1 MNILRR
7 TTIKFAIIAAV
18 MLLAGVFYRCSREQ
32 TEKPR
37 NEEEQVLVLSP
48 EEETAQTGTSDSD
61 THDFPEPLT
70 SEEHLSREETPE
82 SVVIEEPSC
91 FVHICGAVK
100 TPGISAGGRPE
111 FFKSC
116 PAGC

>member
-82 SVVIEEPSC
+82 SVVIE
-91 FVHICGAVK
+91 I
-100 TPGISAGGRPE
+100 GR
-111 FFKSC
+111 
-116 PAGC
+116 AHV